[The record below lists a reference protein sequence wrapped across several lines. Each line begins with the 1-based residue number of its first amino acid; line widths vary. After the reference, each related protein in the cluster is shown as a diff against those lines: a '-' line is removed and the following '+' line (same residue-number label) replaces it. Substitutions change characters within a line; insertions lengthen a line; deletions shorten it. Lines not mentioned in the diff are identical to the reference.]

1 MTAQAVPGR
10 KQQSTVLQEAKTFSS
25 FSVDNIQ
32 KAKDFYGDMLGL
44 DLRESAEG
52 LELRLKGNSVFI
64 YPKPNHTPAS
74 FTVLNFA
81 VRDIENAVDELIRLG
96 LRPEKYNEPN
106 LKTDAKGIYRGP
118 GPTIA
123 WFKDPANNIFSV
135 LEDKR

>member
-1 MTAQAVPGR
+1 MTAQAATDR
-10 KQQSTVLQEAKTFSS
+10 KQLPTALQEAKSFSS
-25 FSVDNIQ
+25 FSVDNLQ
-32 KAKDFYGDMLGL
+32 KAKDFYGEKLGL
-44 DLRESAEG
+44 NLRETAEG
-52 LELRLKGNSVFI
+52 LELRLEGNNVFI

-74 FTVLNFA
+74 FTVLNF
-81 VRDIENAVDELIRLG
+81 VVNDIEKAVDELTRLG
-96 LRPEKYNEPN
+96 LRPEHYNEPN